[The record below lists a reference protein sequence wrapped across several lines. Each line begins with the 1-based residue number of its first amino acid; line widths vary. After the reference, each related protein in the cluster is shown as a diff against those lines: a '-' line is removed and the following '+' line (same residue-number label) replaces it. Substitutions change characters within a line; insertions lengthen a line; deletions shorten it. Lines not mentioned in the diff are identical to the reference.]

1 MGINKHL
8 IFLLISYWYSNA
20 NSQLGAIQSFIITV
34 FGGLALLAGFIMLY
48 MMTGTNTITE
58 LLQQRH
64 HISQQP
70 LFIPAMLLM
79 LIGAFTKSAQFPRMA
94 AQSDGSATPVS
105 AYLHSATMVKAGLF
119 LLFKFTP
126 LLGLS
131 DSYIYIV
138 TFVGLITMIF
148 GAIAALRL
156 YDLKGYWLILLLVN
170 SA

>member
-79 LIGAFTKSAQFPRMA
+79 LIGAFTKSAQFPFHVWLPKAMA
-94 AQSDGSATPVS
+94 APTPVS

-138 TFVGLITMIF
+138 TFVGF
-148 GAIAALRL
+148 N
-156 YDLKGYWLILLLVN
+156 YDDIWSYR
-170 SA
+170 SAKII